1 MTILG
6 NSIIKTQLEEVNNY
20 LGSTISVIENYIN
33 ETTLSAMLQEQNG
46 EEQYYK
52 SLLAN
57 LRRLDVYIAEGLEAC
72 KIILSNEVFNKGAAE
87 KTLFKIYH
95 QCVNEFFSPKNDAW
109 FEDSRSAYTG
119 HDSIKF
125 HQPVPQS
132 FASLIQNLEGGF
144 QRLRED
150 LEYYETDYR
159 TKMIQSK

>member
-6 NSIIKTQLEEVNNY
+6 NSIINTQLEEVNNY
-20 LGSTISVIENYIN
+20 LGSAISVIENYIN
-33 ETTLSAMLQEQNG
+33 ETTLSAMLQEQSG
-46 EEQYYK
+46 EEKYYK

>member
-6 NSIIKTQLEEVNNY
+6 NSIINTQLEEVNNY
-20 LGSTISVIENYIN
+20 LGSAISVIENYIN
-33 ETTLSAMLQEQNG
+33 ETTLSAMLQEQSG